1 MDKKEKFTVGCNYWA
16 SNAGLYM
23 WKNWDESVV
32 ENDLKQLSSCG
43 IDTLRVFPL
52 WSDFQPITRMV
63 GSIGSTSSE
72 IRIGENPLD
81 ESPEGVAGVDP
92 VMISRFDRFVEL
104 CEKYN
109 IKLLVCLINGW
120 MSGRMFFPPAFQNTN
135 PITNKTAVKWE
146 IRFVKYFVN
155 RYKNRQSIIAW
166 EPGNETNVL
175 SWVEGEK
182 PPRDEYWVWLS
193 TIVNTIKS
201 VDSDRPVVAGMHG
214 LRLDGFISPTDVA
227 EICDVLTVH
236 PYPAFVPHCF
246 VDGIDSMKSR
256 LHSAA
261 ELNYYT
267 DLGGKP
273 CICEEIGT
281 LGSSLGCDASV
292 ADYLR
297 ANLNSLW
304 ANGGK
309 GLMWWCS
316 HDQYELDFPPY
327 DWCCVERELGLIRN
341 DGSYKPAAD
350 VMKKMRKFVDNYSF
364 ELPDRQRDAVCILS
378 PYSDSWGIAY
388 GTFMLSKQAGF
399 DVKFADGTKS
409 IPKSDIYMLPCVSGD
424 YVPKRT
430 QTELLRRVYEEG
442 ANVYISWDDAII
454 SDIEKLSGVK
464 VISNKVRNS
473 KAKIK
478 FQDSSLEFNLAA
490 VRRLDTVETTGTV
503 LAREEDSNP
512 ALSVNSYGKGKIYF
526 LFFPL
531 EKSIVD
537 QQGAFDITGENDY
550 YKIYTEI
557 FSGLFNRRITTKSS
571 PLLGVTEHPLDDN
584 HCIVTVVNYSDS
596 ESDFSIGLDT
606 NWKFEEGFD
615 GSFHLLSGDMKVV
628 KIHKKVDKLSGI

>member
-1 MDKKEKFTVGCNYWA
+1 MDKKIVVGCNYWA
-16 SNAGLYM
+16 SNAGTYM
-23 WKNWDESVV
+23 WRNWDEATV
-32 ENDLKQLSSCG
+32 EKDLKQLSECG

-52 WSDFQPITRMV
+52 WSDFQPISRLV
-63 GSIGSTSSE
+63 GTIGSTSCE
-72 IRIGENPLD
+72 IRMGDKPLD
-81 ESPEGVAGVDP
+81 ETPEGKAGVDP
-92 VMISRFDRFVEL
+92 VMIQRFDRFVSL

-146 IRFVKYFVN
+146 IRFVKYMVN
-155 RYKNRQSIIAW
+155 RYKNCDTIIAW

-182 PPRDEYWVWLS
+182 PHRDEYWVWLS

-201 VDSDRPVVAGMHG
+201 VDHKRPVVAGMHG

-261 ELNYYT
+261 ELTYYR
-267 DLGGKP
+267 DLGGKD

-281 LGSSLGCDASV
+281 LGSSLGCDEAV
-292 ADYLR
+292 ANYLR

-304 ANGGK
+304 ANGGD

-327 DWCCVERELGLIRN
+327 DWCCVERELGLIRS
-341 DGSYKPAAD
+341 DGTYKPAAD
-350 VMKKMRKFVDNYSF
+350 IMKEMRKFADENTVN
-364 ELPDRQRDAVCILS
+364 LPDRQRDAVCILS

-388 GTFMLSKQAGF
+388 GTFVLSKQAGF

-409 IPKSDIYMLPCVSGD
+409 IPKSNVYMLPCVSGD

-442 ANVYISWDDAII
+442 ATLYISWDDAII
-454 SDIEKLSGVK
+454 SDIEKLSGLK
-464 VISNKVRNS
+464 VISNKVRKSSS
-473 KAKIK
+473 KVR
-478 FQDSSLEFNLAA
+478 FEDNSLEFNLSSS
-490 VRRLDTVETTGTV
+490 RRLDTIEATGTV

-512 ALSVNSYGKGKIYF
+512 AMSVNTYGRGKIYF

-537 QQGAFDITGENDY
+537 EQGAFDIKGKNDY
-550 YKIYTEI
+550 YEIYGKV
-557 FSGLFNRRITTKSS
+557 FSHLFSRRVVSKSS
-571 PLLGVTEHPLDDN
+571 PLLGVAEHPIDDDN
-584 HCIVTVVNYSDS
+584 CIITAVNYGDC
-596 ESDFSIGLDT
+596 ENVFTITLDENWEFKNDF
-606 NWKFEEGFD
+606 K
-615 GSFHLLSGDMKVV
+615 GSMELLSGGIKVIEIQR
-628 KIHKKVDKLSGI
+628 KNKGFS